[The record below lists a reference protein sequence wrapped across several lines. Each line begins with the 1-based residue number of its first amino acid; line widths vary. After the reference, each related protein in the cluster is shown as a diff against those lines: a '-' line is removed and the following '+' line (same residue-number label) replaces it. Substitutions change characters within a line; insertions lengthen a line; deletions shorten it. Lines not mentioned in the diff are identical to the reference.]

1 MTSTFCPDLSNHD
14 RTRLGHA
21 IPVQSIRR
29 AGAVG
34 ITCKLSEGTW
44 TDPFFTETFNQIRTA
59 TPAFAFAG
67 PYHVLWPAQGG
78 QAAFVWQRI
87 HDLCPWL
94 LNPPAGLVPIMMG
107 DFEIFAEFDPNR
119 APTLAECHQFLDEFK
134 ALSGWRT
141 NQLWAYM
148 PEWLYGMDTIRRLR
162 YPWIASTYGANPCGD
177 YRAIYPGDASS
188 RWTGIELGLQY
199 GSCATYD
206 GLRACDTNAS
216 LLPVPALKTF
226 LLGGADM
233 SQADVDAINAHTDQ
247 MLRLL
252 WSALGGQDNSVFA
265 GGTTAKDSQAAI
277 FQRLDFLWKAVS
289 GTDNSVYSGGTSA
302 ADVARQVTA
311 LQLAVEQLPDQVAD
325 AVIAKTGSG
334 VGGQVTKA
342 DVVDAVRSV
351 IAGTFLTP
359 PAPPPT

>member
-1 MTSTFCPDLSNHD
+1 MTGKELLHWLS
-14 RTRLGHA
+14 
-21 IPVQSIRR
+21 
-29 AGAVG
+29 
-34 ITCKLSEGTW
+34 
-44 TDPFFTETFNQIRTA
+44 
-59 TPAFAFAG
+59 
-67 PYHVLWPAQGG
+67 
-78 QAAFVWQRI
+78 
-87 HDLCPWL
+87 
-94 LNPPAGLVPIMMG
+94 
-107 DFEIFAEFDPNR
+107 
-119 APTLAECHQFLDEFK
+119 TLAECHQFLDEFK